1 MNAVDTN
8 ILVYAVDRHEPEKRQ
23 TALSLLRDL
32 YTRPEP
38 LVLLWQVAV
47 EFVACLHRWRAS
59 DRIGMVDL
67 QSYITNFVEPVPI
80 SMPGSGSL
88 HRSVE
93 LVEKYALS
101 HWDSLLI
108 AACIDAEVETLFTE
122 DMQAGATY
130 DDVRIV
136 NPF

>member
-1 MNAVDTN
+1 
-8 ILVYAVDRHEPEKRQ
+8 
-23 TALSLLRDL
+23 
-32 YTRPEP
+32 
-38 LVLLWQVAV
+38 
-47 EFVACLHRWRAS
+47 
-59 DRIGMVDL
+59 MVDL